1 MGKSDVDK
9 TNAANLQIARETN
22 ESNYNIAQMSNEY
35 NSAQLDKQI
44 AEQWRMWQAEN
55 AYNTPAAQAERMRE
69 AGLNPALSDIGTGSA
84 SSMSSPSPQPAVTP
98 TMVGATMQPD
108 NTFERVI
115 GSLGAIQNSLNSYID
130 NTYKQ
135 TQIVGATQNND
146 YARQS
151 QKIMLDM
158 LENSKTISDITAGNE
173 KRRQYLELGLSTEA
187 YNAAIEQSAQMALQ
201 TIKSNT
207 ELNFLEPSLQVGLS
221 RKFAEW
227 ALLKKQGQLTDKQI
241 QKECQEIYRI
251 ARENRIGDALEG
263 TAIQQGRDQGIITS
277 NQAVASQYAPEK
289 ARNTA
294 GPDTQWHFIYDV
306 FQDFVDFIRPAW
318 SIGGSYGY

>member
-1 MGKSDVDK
+1 MGKSDIDK

-55 AYNTPAAQAERMRE
+55 EYNTPSAQAQRMRE
-69 AGLNPALSDIGTGSA
+69 AGLNPVLGDIGTGSA

-108 NTFERVI
+108 NTFERII
-115 GSLGAIQNSLNSYID
+115 GSLNTLQNSLNSFVD

-151 QKIMLDM
+151 QQYMLDM
-158 LENSKTISDITAGNE
+158 LKNSKTISDITAGNE

-187 YNAAIEQSAQMALQ
+187 YNVAIERSAQMALQ
-201 TIKSNT
+201 TIKTNT
-207 ELNFLEPSLQVGLS
+207 ELNFLEPTLQVDLS

-227 ALLKKQGQLTDKQI
+227 ALLKKQGLLTDKQI
-241 QKECQEIYRI
+241 QKEAQELYRMK
-251 ARENRIGDALEG
+251 RENRIGDALED
-263 TAIQQGRDQGIITS
+263 TIIQRGKDQGTIDS
-277 NQAVASQYAPEK
+277 NQAAASQYMPEK

-294 GPDTQWHFIYDV
+294 GPDNQWHIIYAA
-306 FQDFVDFIRPAW
+306 FQDYLDFIRPAW
-318 SIGGSYGY
+318 TIGGSYGY

>member
-22 ESNYNIAQMSNEY
+22 QSNYNIAQMSNEY
-35 NSAQLDKQI
+35 NSVQLDKQI

-55 AYNTPAAQAERMRE
+55 AYNTPSAQAERMRE
-69 AGLNPALSDIGTGSA
+69 AGLNPVLSDIGTGSA

-115 GSLGAIQNSLNSYID
+115 GSLNTLQNSLNSFVD

-146 YARQS
+146 YARRS
-151 QKIMLDM
+151 QQYMLDM
-158 LENSKTISDITAGNE
+158 LKNSKMISDITAGNE

-201 TIKSNT
+201 TIRTNT
-207 ELNFLEPSLQVGLS
+207 ELNFIEPTLQVDLS

-227 ALLKKQGQLTDKQI
+227 ALLKKQGLLTDKQI
-241 QKECQEIYRI
+241 QKEAQELYRMK
-251 ARENRIGDALEG
+251 RENRIGDVLED
-263 TAIQQGRDQGIITS
+263 TIIQQGKDRGTIDS
-277 NQAVASQYAPEK
+277 NQAAASQYLPEK

-294 GPDTQWHFIYDV
+294 GPDNQWHIIYAA
-306 FQDFVDFIRPAW
+306 FQDYLDFIRPAW
-318 SIGGSYGY
+318 TIGGSYGY